1 MIPAKHEDR
10 SRIEHRLHRG
20 ECIGNPT
27 RSAACHGK
35 ISGGR
40 RARCTEVLV
49 VHRAGGLPVEI
60 VTEIDDDVRLILGD
74 IAAYSC
80 EGPCA

>member
-1 MIPAKHEDR
+1 MIAP
-10 SRIEHRLHRG
+10 SG
-20 ECIGNPT
+20 
-27 RSAACHGK
+27 SAIQLAALPVAGRFR
-35 ISGGR
+35 GGR

-49 VHRAGGLPVEI
+49 VRRAGGLPVEV
-60 VTEIDDDVRLILGD
+60 VTEIDDDVWRILGD